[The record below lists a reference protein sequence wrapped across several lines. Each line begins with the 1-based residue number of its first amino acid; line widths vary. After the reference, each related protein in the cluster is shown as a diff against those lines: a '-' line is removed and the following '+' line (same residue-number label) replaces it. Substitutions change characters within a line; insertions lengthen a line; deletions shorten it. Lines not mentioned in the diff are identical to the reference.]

1 MTPAERIT
9 HALAVWPGREV
20 DVAEEVGVSK
30 SRLRVWAAKG
40 EGRYM
45 GPTNSDAETVVRAVE
60 ALLVRRLQ
68 QLGDSYSLP

>member
-30 SRLRVWAAKG
+30 SRLRVWAAKNN
-40 EGRYM
+40 GRYM
-45 GPTNSDAETVVRAVE
+45 GPTDGDAETVIRAVK

-68 QLGDSYSLP
+68 QLGDSYPMP

>member
-9 HALAVWPGREV
+9 HCLAMWPGREV
-20 DVAEEVGVSK
+20 DVADRAGVSK

-45 GPTNSDAETVVRAVE
+45 VPTDDDAERVETAVRA
-60 ALLVRRLQ
+60 LLQECIAKIVA
-68 QLGDSYSLP
+68 

>member
-9 HALAVWPGREV
+9 HALAVWPGAEV

-45 GPTNSDAETVVRAVE
+45 VPTDGDAETVVRAVK

-68 QLGDSYSLP
+68 QLP

>member
-30 SRLRVWAAKG
+30 SRLRVWAAKNN
-40 EGRYM
+40 GRYM
-45 GPTNSDAETVVRAVE
+45 GPTDGDAETVVRAVK

-68 QLGDSYSLP
+68 QLGDSYPMP